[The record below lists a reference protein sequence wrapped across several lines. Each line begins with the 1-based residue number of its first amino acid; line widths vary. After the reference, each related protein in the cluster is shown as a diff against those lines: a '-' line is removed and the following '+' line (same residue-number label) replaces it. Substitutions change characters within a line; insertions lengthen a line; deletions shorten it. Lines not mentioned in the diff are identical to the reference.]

1 MAARDNHQILTK
13 GPIGRTLFKL
23 SSQMLVGIFG
33 MVAFSLVDT
42 YFVGQLGASELAAMG
57 YVLPVAMVIMG
68 LTFGVGTGTA
78 TVVARAIG
86 QGDPERVRRLTTDAL
101 SLSLVLVAILIGIGL
116 ATMDPVFRLLGA
128 GPDTLPLIKEYMT
141 IWYGGMIFLVVPM
154 VGNSAIRATG
164 DARTPATIMTV
175 AFLIN
180 LVLDPILIFGLGPFP
195 RLELAGAALATV
207 VARAVTLVVSL
218 HALHW
223 RHKLLT
229 ATRPTWQQGLASWR
243 AVLHVGLPNGA
254 TNIVLPLGAGIVTRL
269 ASDFGDAAVAAL
281 GVASRIDMF
290 AMTPVMAL
298 GAIMGPF
305 VGQNWGAG
313 NWQRVRHGVTGA
325 LRFCAAW
332 GAGVAVLLA
341 LVAAP
346 MAALFNN
353 DPEVVDYL
361 ILYLALVP
369 VGYGLRSTVNLAKM
383 IMNSLYRPI
392 PASIITLGQMF
403 LLYVPLAWV
412 GAAMFGVAGLF
423 AASALAG
430 IIAGIWGWI
439 WLHRMLREMAGAA
452 RPSTD
457 ELVGESIGESH
468 PL

>member
-1 MAARDNHQILTK
+1 MARGGNGQILTE
-13 GPIGRTLFKL
+13 GPIGRTLLKL

-68 LTFGVGTGTA
+68 LTFGIGTGTA

-86 QGDPERVRRLTTDAL
+86 QGDLLRVRRLTTDAL
-101 SLSLVLVAILIGIGL
+101 SLSLVVVAVLIGIGL

-141 IWYGGMIFLVVPM
+141 IWYGGMLFLVVPM

-164 DARTPATIMTV
+164 DARTPATIMTI
-175 AFLIN
+175 AFAVN
-180 LVLDPILIFGLGPFP
+180 LVLDPLLIFGWGPFP

-207 VARAVTLVVSL
+207 IARAITLVVSL

-229 ATRPTWQQGLASWR
+229 AVRPTIQQGLASWR
-243 AVLHVGLPNGA
+243 AVLYVGLPNGA

-269 ASDFGDAAVAAL
+269 ASGFGDSAVAAL
-281 GVASRIDMF
+281 GVAARIDMF

-313 NWQRVRHGVTGA
+313 NWQRLRQGVSGS
-325 LRFCAAW
+325 LRFCAGW
-332 GAGVAVLLA
+332 GAGMAVLLA
-341 LVAAP
+341 LVARP
-346 MAALFNN
+346 MAALFND
-353 DPEVVDYL
+353 DPEVIEYL
-361 ILYLALVP
+361 VLYLALVP
-369 VGYGLRSTVNLAKM
+369 VGYGLRSTVNLSKM
-383 IMNSLYRPI
+383 IMNSLNRPI
-392 PASIITLGQMF
+392 PASLVTLGQMF
-403 LLYVPLAWV
+403 LFYVPFAWI
-412 GAAMFGVAGLF
+412 GSHLFGIAGLF

-430 IIAGIWGWI
+430 TMGGCLGWV
-439 WLHRMLREMAGAA
+439 WLRRMMREMTGAA
-452 RPSTD
+452 RTSAQ
-457 ELVGESIGESH
+457 EVRGEPVSEGH

>member
-1 MAARDNHQILTK
+1 MARRENHQILTE
-13 GPIGRTLFKL
+13 GPIGKTLVKL

-68 LTFGVGTGTA
+68 LTLGIATGTA

-86 QGDPERVRRLTTDAL
+86 KGDRERVRRLTTDAL
-101 SLSLVLVAILIGIGL
+101 YLSLVVVGILIVIGL

-141 IWYGGMIFLVVPM
+141 IWYGGMLFLVVPM

-164 DARTPATIMTV
+164 DARTPATIMTI
-175 AFLIN
+175 AFAVN
-180 LVLDPILIFGLGPFP
+180 LALDPLLIFGLGPFP

-207 VARAVTLVVSL
+207 IARAITLVVSL

-229 ATRPTWQQGLASWR
+229 AVRPTLQQGLASWR
-243 AVLHVGLPNGA
+243 AVLYVGLPNGA
-254 TNIVLPLGAGIVTRL
+254 TNIVLPLGAGIITRL
-269 ASDFGDAAVAAL
+269 ASGFGDTAVAAL

-313 NWQRVRHGVTGA
+313 KWDRLRKGVSGS
-325 LRFCAAW
+325 LRFCAGW
-332 GAGVAVLLA
+332 GAAVAVILA
-341 LVAAP
+341 ILARP
-346 MAALFNN
+346 MAALFND
-353 DPEVVDYL
+353 DPEVIEYL
-361 ILYLALVP
+361 ALYLVLVP
-369 VGYGLRSTVNLAKM
+369 VGYGMRSSVNLAKM
-383 IMNSLYRPI
+383 IMNSLNRPI
-392 PASIITLGQMF
+392 PASLITLSQMF
-403 LLYVPLAWV
+403 LLYVPLAW
-412 GAAMFGVAGLF
+412 FGSQYFGMAGLF
-423 AASALAG
+423 SAG
-430 IIAGIWGWI
+430 VIAGLVAGGWGWI
-439 WLHRMLREMAGAA
+439 WLRRMMRQVAGEAK
-452 RPSTD
+452 PSTD
-457 ELVGESIGESH
+457 QSGSEPIGEAHS
-468 PL
+468 L